1 MITEKILGMK
11 VNPLTYSFAVNQI
24 EQWLKEK
31 TSRFVSIAAV
41 NNIVC
46 ALRDP
51 QLMQIENTADMVTTD
66 GMPLVWIL
74 KSRGHKDCERVYGPT
89 LMLKILKMA
98 EREQFPSFFYGCTD
112 EILVTL
118 TNNLKSQFPKLR
130 VAGTFAPPYRTLS
143 EEENNRIVDHINLSG
158 ARLVWVGLST
168 PKQEQWMYYNKNKI
182 KNCVLLGVGA
192 AFLFHAGKVKQA
204 PAILQKLGLEWL
216 FRLTM
221 EPRRLWRRY
230 IWGNFY
236 FIWKLI
242 LSKEFF
248 VKTL

>member
-1 MITEKILGMK
+1 MK